1 MEAACDVMTSMTG
14 TLIAFMVI
22 AKLHNKGYQALFFF
36 RHIFTFY
43 YEREVK
49 KMNEKIKTNKLEG
62 EVYESFLEQIISIEQ
77 LKGNR
82 GSLLKCLRKIKGLS
96 QSELANELGIS
107 FCTINRYETG
117 KQRIPDIV
125 WYGFL
130 YYFGKE
136 KENDK

>member
-1 MEAACDVMTSMTG
+1 
-14 TLIAFMVI
+14 
-22 AKLHNKGYQALFFF
+22 
-36 RHIFTFY
+36 
-43 YEREVK
+43 
-49 KMNEKIKTNKLEG
+49 MNEKIKTNKLEG

-82 GSLLKCLRKIKGLS
+82 GSLLKCLRKVKGLS

-136 KENDK
+136 KENEQH